1 MALPIAKILLA
12 VPWGKVIE
20 NAPMLVGQA
29 QELWSSSKRKSP
41 ASLDASA
48 ASADP
53 AVLARRITIL
63 EQANAALQVQL
74 SETNALI
81 LRMAEQNATLV
92 RRVEINRSLLYAAI
106 GCATC
111 ALLGVIWI
119 LVR

>member
-29 QELWSSSKRKSP
+29 QELWSSSRRKPPVPPS
-41 ASLDASA
+41 DAG

-53 AVLARRITIL
+53 SSLVRRIAAL

-81 LRMAEQNATLV
+81 LRMAEQDATLV
-92 RRVEINRSLLYAAI
+92 RRVEINRSLLYTAI
-106 GCATC
+106 GCAIIS
-111 ALLGVIWI
+111 LLGVIWI
-119 LVR
+119 LLR